1 MSKPSLVAVI
11 MTITLV
17 GCGSTRTVPLTSSG
31 STAASSSSASSE
43 GMGGTLSAVA
53 ACFRAAGAVVR
64 GPQAAGPG
72 LAVSATT
79 PDGAKVG
86 FVKAHDA
93 STIKVIA
100 KVFTRAGLH
109 ITMLKK
115 DPTAFIYY
123 NPNTSPTSV
132 DSELLRRCS
141 ARSSLRS

>member
-1 MSKPSLVAVI
+1 MRKPNLVAVI
-11 MTITLV
+11 MTIALV
-17 GCGSTRTVPLTSSG
+17 GCGSSRTATLTPVG

-53 ACFRAAGAVVR
+53 ACFSAAGAVVR
-64 GPQAAGPG
+64 GPHAAGPG

-100 KVFTRAGLH
+100 KVFTHKGLH

-115 DPTAFIYY
+115 DPTAFIFYG
-123 NPNTSPTSV
+123 PRTSPTNV
-132 DSELLRRCS
+132 DSDLLRKCS
-141 ARSSLRS
+141 ARSSLGS